1 LKAKGSLKFDLS
13 IPTLNTEMTIHN
25 LQVGTL
31 LRSSNL
37 YRKVSAPLEVKLNLS
52 AAGNSISDMT
62 SDLFGN
68 VGFYLGAGKI
78 SNKLDATLGMDIGK
92 LFWLSLRGD
101 KNILIKCGKVDLKF
115 KQGIGVSRSLWLN
128 TAQTFIEGTGRIDLV
143 QKDFNVVLNPQPKNP
158 SIFTKN
164 SSIHLSG
171 TFSRPT
177 YKLSQTASKS
187 FTDHE
192 CNER

>member
-1 LKAKGSLKFDLS
+1 
-13 IPTLNTEMTIHN
+13 MTIHN
-25 LQVGTL
+25 LEVGTL
-31 LRSSNL
+31 LRTSNL
-37 YRKVSAPLEVKLNLS
+37 YRKVSAPVEVKLNLS

-68 VGFYLGAGKI
+68 IGFYLGAGKI
-78 SNKLDATLGMDIGK
+78 SNKLDATLGMDMGK

-101 KNILIKCGKVDLKF
+101 KDILIKCGIVDLDF

-128 TAQTFIEGTGRIDLV
+128 TEQTLIEGTGRIDLV
-143 QKDFNVVLNPQPKNP
+143 QQDLNVVLNPQPKNP

-171 TFSRPT
+171 PFSRPT
-177 YKLSQTASKS
+177 YKLSKTVFKRI
-187 FTDHE
+187 TNHE